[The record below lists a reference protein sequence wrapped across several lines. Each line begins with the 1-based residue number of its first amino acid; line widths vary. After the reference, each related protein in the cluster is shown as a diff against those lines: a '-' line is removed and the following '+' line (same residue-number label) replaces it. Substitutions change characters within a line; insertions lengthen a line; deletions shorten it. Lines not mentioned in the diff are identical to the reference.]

1 MERVLRELARFDNSG
16 ESALTIVASLQ
27 HIRERNRWDE
37 TDIVIAMAQHSGHP
51 ARIALEEGV
60 YLRSDQTGALSHVTV
75 PPHKQWPAERITAGG
90 DDSIWLERMGP
101 ITLAEAVI
109 LHSSAQ
115 LVHELSAR
123 KAADDSETYGDPLAT
138 LATTQDLGLA
148 ERLLKRLGID
158 PASECFAIAQPGP
171 TVGLQLSAGLDTD
184 NCHPDSSQSIKRF
197 GTLRTGIGIRLQALH
212 FAESWKTALGAL
224 SLASEGSDFDPG
236 ATVVRYSDVAILSQ
250 LSQIEGLL
258 DSHDV
263 KAVVSLCKEIPYA
276 ARTLDAIVQNSSLRA
291 VASILFTHHSTIQS
305 RLAILEG
312 RLGWAVNTGE
322 GKLRLHL
329 ALVARRMLL
338 HGIDKRPPRSASVRS
353 ADRRV
358 ESAAWRAL

>member
-27 HIRERNRWDE
+27 HISERNLWDE

-51 ARIALEEGV
+51 ARIALEKGV

-115 LVHELSAR
+115 LLHELSAR
-123 KAADDSETYGDPLAT
+123 KAAEDPDTYGDPLAT
-138 LATTQDLGLA
+138 LATTRDLGLA

-158 PASECFAIAQPGP
+158 PAAECFAIAQPGP
-171 TVGLQLSAGLDTD
+171 TVGLQLSTEQGTG
-184 NCHPDSSQSIKRF
+184 NYHPDSSQSINRF
-197 GTLRTGIGIRLQALH
+197 GKLRTGIGIRLQALH
-212 FAESWKTALGAL
+212 FAESWKTALEAL

-236 ATVVRYSDVAILSQ
+236 ATVVRYSDVALLAQI
-250 LSQIEGLL
+250 SQIEGLH

-263 KAVVSLCKEIPYA
+263 SAVVSLCQEIPYA
-276 ARTLDAIVQNSSLRA
+276 AKTLDAIARNSSLRS

-312 RLGWAVNTGE
+312 RLGWELNTGE

-338 HGIDKRPPRSASVRS
+338 HGIDNRPPRSALVRS
-353 ADRRV
+353 ADWRA
-358 ESAAWRAL
+358 ESAARRAL